1 VASTKGVHRVLVAD
15 DDAQIAALLREALA
29 ADGHAVVLAKDG
41 GEALKALASARYALL
56 IVDYQMP
63 VKSGLE
69 VIRELRAR
77 GEQTP
82 ALLIS
87 SHLPDEVRRAFTED
101 DRVASLDKPFSLADL
116 RNTVDLL
123 VRVRS

>member
-1 VASTKGVHRVLVAD
+1 VASTKSVHRVLVAD
-15 DDAQIAALLREALA
+15 DDAQIAALLREALS
-29 ADGHAVVLAKDG
+29 ADGHVVVLAKDG
-41 GEALKALASARYALL
+41 GEALKALASARYSLL
-56 IVDYQMP
+56 IVDFQMP
-63 VKSGLE
+63 VKSGSE

-87 SHLPDEVRRAFTED
+87 SHLPDEVRRAFTGD
-101 DRVASLDKPFSLADL
+101 DRVAFLDKPFSLADL